1 MSEVVTDT
9 LERAQYF
16 DRTEAHTRALRNLMG
31 LLTDEDVQ
39 ALLMVSENTTQFW
52 RTNKKGP
59 PYCKLGN
66 KVFYKV
72 SDLEKWVEHN
82 TVYPHGWAE

>member
-1 MSEVVTDT
+1 MSEV
-9 LERAQYF
+9 LERARYF
-16 DRTEAHTRALRNLMG
+16 EQTESRTRALRNLMG

-52 RTNKKGP
+52 RTNRKGP

-72 SDLEKWVEHN
+72 SDLEMWVDQNAH
-82 TVYPHGWAE
+82 YPDNWK

>member
-9 LERAQYF
+9 LDRARYF
-16 DRTEAHTRALRNLMG
+16 DQTEAHTRTLRNLMG

-39 ALLMVSENTTQFW
+39 ALLMVSANTTQFW

-72 SDLEKWVEHN
+72 SDLERWVDQN
-82 TVYPHGWAE
+82 TFYPQGQPE

>member
-1 MSEVVTDT
+1 MNEVLD
-9 LERAQYF
+9 RARYF
-16 DRTEAHTRALRNLMG
+16 DQTEAHTRALRNLMG

-72 SDLEKWVEHN
+72 SDLEKWVDHN
-82 TVYPHGWAE
+82 TFYPQGWSE